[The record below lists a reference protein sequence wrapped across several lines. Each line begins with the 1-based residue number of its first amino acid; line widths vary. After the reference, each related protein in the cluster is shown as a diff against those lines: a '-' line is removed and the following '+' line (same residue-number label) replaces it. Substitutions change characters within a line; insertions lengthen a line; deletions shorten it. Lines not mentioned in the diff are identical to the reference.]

1 MHELSLAHSLIDQ
14 ILDLAAEHQASRV
27 LRVRVTLGPFSGV
40 VRDSFE
46 FGFNVLK
53 KEQAQTAD
61 ALLDLE
67 TPDPTY
73 VCLDCARVS
82 VIPFALP
89 GESAELLS
97 PSPFPK
103 KCPGCSG
110 RQLSPKGGTELIL
123 NQLEME

>member
-14 ILDLAAEHQASRV
+14 ILGLAAEHRASRV

-46 FGFNVLK
+46 FGSNVLK
-53 KEQAQTAD
+53 KEQPQTAE
-61 ALLDLE
+61 AQLDLE

-73 VCLDCARVS
+73 VSGLRPGIGDPLPCRANRGTAFPRPLSQEMPS
-82 VIPFALP
+82 VRRPP
-89 GESAELLS
+89 
-97 PSPFPK
+97 
-103 KCPGCSG
+103 
-110 RQLSPKGGTELIL
+110 SPKGGTELIL

>member
-53 KEQAQTAD
+53 KEKA
-61 ALLDLE
+61 
-67 TPDPTY
+67 
-73 VCLDCARVS
+73 
-82 VIPFALP
+82 
-89 GESAELLS
+89 
-97 PSPFPK
+97 
-103 KCPGCSG
+103 
-110 RQLSPKGGTELIL
+110 
-123 NQLEME
+123 

>member
-53 KEQAQTAD
+53 KEQPQTED
-61 ALLDLE
+61 ALLDQRTLKGAVATAQAE
-67 TPDPTY
+67 HAGLP
-73 VCLDCARVS
+73 RVGQLLADVVHEADFTGAEQVLAYTAHDFR
-82 VIPFALP
+82 VIAKINERTAGL
-89 GESAELLS
+89 G
-97 PSPFPK
+97 
-103 KCPGCSG
+103 
-110 RQLSPKGGTELIL
+110 
-123 NQLEME
+123 

>member
-14 ILDLAAEHQASRV
+14 ILDLVAEHQASRV

-73 VCLDCARVS
+73 V
-82 VIPFALP
+82 
-89 GESAELLS
+89 
-97 PSPFPK
+97 
-103 KCPGCSG
+103 
-110 RQLSPKGGTELIL
+110 
-123 NQLEME
+123 